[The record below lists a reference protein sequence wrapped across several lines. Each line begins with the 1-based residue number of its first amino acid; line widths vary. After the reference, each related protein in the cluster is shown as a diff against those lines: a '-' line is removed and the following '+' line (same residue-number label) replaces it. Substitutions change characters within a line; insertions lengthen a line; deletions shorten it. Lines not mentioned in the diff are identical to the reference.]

1 MSEMI
6 ILKSFYRKKNTRI
19 YLTVITLIFTAII
32 SLFMARNYNV
42 DQANQNLSKSYLRF
56 TANKESLNDIAKI
69 KGISNI
75 NYSIIG
81 YLINEETQN
90 NPDQENRILIFPDE
104 QINIGYATACDD
116 SFIIY
121 ELNIPNITNI
131 YVNKQKLNLNINN
144 YIEEKNETN
153 YYHLHINPKDF
164 NNLSREI
171 NEYNYIINVNKWL
184 SRKNVIKELKEK
196 IPSLKDFEEYEYN
209 IKILDYSQ
217 MNILIFTVLLIA
229 LSIIYIIVLI
239 INIKN
244 ILIDENKNT
253 RLYQCLGFTNTIIK
267 KYHTLEIISLLIL
280 SLLISIILVTLIL
293 IIF

>member
-1 MSEMI
+1 MI

-32 SLFMARNYNV
+32 SLFIARSYNV
-42 DQANQNLSKSYLRF
+42 GQANQNLSKSYLRF
-56 TANKESLNDIAKI
+56 TANKEAINDIAKI

-90 NPDQENRILIFPDE
+90 NPEQENRILIFPDE
-104 QINIGYATACDD
+104 QISMGYATACDD
-116 SFIIY
+116 SFY
-121 ELNIPNITNI
+121 VFNLNIPNATNI
-131 YVNKQKLNLNINN
+131 YVNHQKLNFNINN
-144 YIEEKNETN
+144 YIKEQNKTN
-153 YYHLHINPKDF
+153 YYHLHINPNDF
-164 NNLSREI
+164 NNLSKEV
-171 NEYNYIINVNKWL
+171 NEYTYIINLNKWL

-209 IKILDYSQ
+209 IKTQDYSQ
-217 MNILIFTVLLIA
+217 MNILIFTVLLIT

-244 ILIDENKNT
+244 ILIDENRNT
-253 RLYQCLGFTNTIIK
+253 RLYQCLGFTDKIIK
-267 KYHTLEIISLLIL
+267 KYYTLEITSLLIL

>member
-1 MSEMI
+1 MI

-42 DQANQNLSKSYLRF
+42 DQANQNLSKSYLMF
-56 TANKESLNDIAKI
+56 DANKDAIDDIAKI
-69 KGISNI
+69 KGLNHITYGIKSTA
-75 NYSIIG
+75 
-81 YLINEETQN
+81 YLTREEWDTYKE
-90 NPDQENRILIFPDE
+90 PRDLILIAS
-104 QINIGYATACDD
+104 QKVATNHAIANYEA
-116 SFIIY
+116 SFFFY
-121 ELNIPNITNI
+121 MYSSEFYLGT
-131 YVNKQKLNLNINN
+131 QKLEFTIDKFLEQKKEEDYNYLYINSS
-144 YIEEKNETN
+144 
-153 YYHLHINPKDF
+153 DF
-164 NNLSREI
+164 NNLSREV
-171 NEYNYIINVNKWL
+171 NEYTYIINVNKWL

-209 IKILDYSQ
+209 IKTLDYSQ

-244 ILIDENKNT
+244 ILIDENRNT